1 MEQEVSR
8 YNTLLAEITTS
19 LTQLHDAILGKIN
32 MSAILDAMHTDLM
45 KNRVPTNWSLVAYP
59 SLKPLAS
66 WMTDL
71 DQRVYFMRQWAL
83 MGHPACFWLAGFFF
97 PHGFITGV
105 L

>member
-1 MEQEVSR
+1 
-8 YNTLLAEITTS
+8 
-19 LTQLHDAILGKIN
+19 
-32 MSAILDAMHTDLM
+32 MSAVLDAMHTDLLN
-45 KNRVPTNWSLVAYP
+45 NRVPQNWKEVSFP

-71 DQRVYFMRQWAL
+71 GKRVSFMRQWAQN
-83 MGHPACFWLAGFFF
+83 GHPACFWLAGFFF